1 MLPSCPCSSPGLRS
15 SGPKSANAEGKG
27 AKRSQSQSHKE
38 GCPLATLAAG
48 AVGQGGRVR
57 SAAHCAVPAGQ
68 RPPSAAAAARAGSR
82 KFSPPPIGTLRAGA
96 RQKGTCAG
104 RAAEAAEAKDEP
116 RSCTAAELTPKASA
130 LPNAHAAATNAS
142 TADFAIFE
150 HSRPT
155 IGIRVGKP

>member
-1 MLPSCPCSSPGLRS
+1 MPVGHTRRRS
-15 SGPKSANAEGKG
+15 RGPRRTRA
-27 AKRSQSQSHKE
+27 Q
-38 GCPLATLAAG
+38 
-48 AVGQGGRVR
+48 R
-57 SAAHCAVPAGQ
+57 SALRRA
-68 RPPSAAAAARAGSR
+68 RRAAAAERCCCRQGGQQKVQSA
-82 KFSPPPIGTLRAGA
+82 PHGTLRAGA